1 MLSKSLKLSFPR
13 EVEIIAS
20 TLQPA
25 STIHSFTFSVP
36 TSRDLTAPASASQLR
51 ASVFSTTTAAS
62 GTIGDRNSYLGQPG
76 MGHGMHLGIP
86 GGSHIGLPPPDIDL
100 NTADPNATP
109 KETMYHG
116 VCLTVWSHADEERTA
131 AIRRTLETAAYARS
145 RTHKVSMSS
154 MATSI
159 APSVATSTGR
169 STNGKSNRP
178 RKRSMPWSGT
188 EMDESETDAGAMTE
202 SEADFSGNADG
213 AGASTL
219 FLPQNTV
226 FWLPYALT
234 LVSRH
239 PIYDLMRDYLTL
251 SWARFSKDVQ
261 SHTLQIAKILEAPS
275 PRAGD
280 IVRLDAGASGEHL
293 EVVCRFPGGLDF
305 GRGLVDVNIAVSTLK
320 YLVELRGW
328 NGIAHHNVHAR
339 DAKIYLEDPGPWI
352 IAMSTESRYC
362 VRPSPEVCICDL
374 DINYVNCPSPPPGAI
389 SVKLQRE
396 KFRKVLMGAFDQY
409 FHPDHGV
416 PSEFKEAFPAGRFRP
431 LCKITSKRGSSVVA
445 ESIKAPEWWHQ
456 TRVVTAFDTVL
467 KDRVKKPSFIKRIST
482 LGLMG
487 KRPAQ
492 LSPAERMIQASIR
505 KRATAFVDARD
516 DLETKIGRLS
526 RRLNFLMTESELWR
540 QKFVAFEGYAEKLS
554 AEAGELRAKINKE
567 QRETDFSGN
576 ADGAG
581 ASTLFLPQNT
591 VFWLPYALT
600 LVSRHP
606 IYDLM
611 RDYLTLSWARFS
623 KDVQSHTLQI
633 AKILE
638 APSPRAGDIVRLDA
652 GASGEHLEVV
662 CRFPGG
668 LDFGRGLVDVNI
680 AVSTL
685 KYLVELRGWNGIA
698 HHNVHARDAKI
709 YLEDPGPWIIA
720 MSTESRYCV
729 RPSPEVCICDLDIN
743 YVNCPS
749 PPPGAISVKLQRE
762 KFRKVLM
769 GAFDQY
775 FHPDHGV
782 PSEFKEAFP
791 AGRFR
796 PLCKITS
803 KRGSSVVAESIKAPE
818 WWHQTRVVTAFDT
831 VLKDRAKKPSF
842 IKRISTLGLMGKRPA
857 QLSPAERMIQ
867 ASIRKRATAFV
878 DARDDLETKIGR
890 LSRRLNFLMTESELW
905 RQKFV
910 AFEGYAEKLSAE
922 AGELRAKINKEQ
934 RESKRLSGLVGLAA
948 HEKHMLQQRLVDT
961 ESKHKHAV
969 VELERMKVEME
980 EMEEEREKMV
990 ADVEAQIER
999 ALASMTLSDH
1009 YERYEV
1015 ASRERKQSSA
1025 TRAEVLCNVLNA
1037 RGQRD
1042 G

>member
-1 MLSKSLKLSFPR
+1 MSSSTYSRNPSLQVTAPTADWAPNGRALSPPPASPRSTARLNFTAASSSSGNGSKGASWLFNQLNTRPKISNGIEHTVQQNGGLKPPVIDEADEHGEGPAEPSNASVLSFSSSVDVASEGGLRRTGTVRSADNVRSRASDDGFVRINKPSAGGSMRKSDTMPRPRTSDTFDRLKESSSSNIPLTSLYLVSGLPKNPATWTLADADSVVGVHHSEGAVGRWWRAEVLGSTITPGVNGGKDKKKKRGNKSRTGETAETKAGLGKGDLGKMLSKSLKLSFPR

-36 TSRDLTAPASASQLR
+36 TTRDLTAPVSSSHLR

-62 GTIGDRNSYLGQPG
+62 GTIGDRNSYLGQPSL
-76 MGHGMHLGIP
+76 GHGMHLGIP
-86 GGSHIGLPPPDIDL
+86 GGSHIGLSPPELDL
-100 NTADPNATP
+100 NPSESNVPP
-109 KETMYHG
+109 KETMFHG

-145 RTHKVSMSS
+145 RAHKVSMSS

-169 STNGKSNRP
+169 SAAGKSNRP
-178 RKRSMPWSGT
+178 RKRSTPWSGT

-305 GRGLVDVNIAVSTLK
+305 GRGLVDVNFTMWPVFRCLNLDNILTLCEIALAPTGRVLFISRHPAMLGIAVLTLK

-328 NGIAHHNVHAR
+328 NGVAHHNVHSR

-362 VRPSPEVCICDL
+362 VRPAPEVCVCDL

-396 KFRKVLMGAFDQY
+396 KFRKILTGAFDQY

-456 TRVVTAFDTVL
+456 TRVITAFDTVL
-467 KDRVKKPSFIKRIST
+467 KEKAKKPSFIKRIST
-482 LGLMG
+482 LGLTN
-487 KRPAQ
+487 KRPTQ
-492 LSPAERMIQASIR
+492 LSPAERLIQASIR

-554 AEAGELRAKINKE
+554 AEAGEL
-567 QRETDFSGN
+567 
-576 ADGAG
+576 
-581 ASTLFLPQNT
+581 
-591 VFWLPYALT
+591 
-600 LVSRHP
+600 
-606 IYDLM
+606 
-611 RDYLTLSWARFS
+611 
-623 KDVQSHTLQI
+623 
-633 AKILE
+633 
-638 APSPRAGDIVRLDA
+638 
-652 GASGEHLEVV
+652 
-662 CRFPGG
+662 
-668 LDFGRGLVDVNI
+668 
-680 AVSTL
+680 
-685 KYLVELRGWNGIA
+685 
-698 HHNVHARDAKI
+698 
-709 YLEDPGPWIIA
+709 
-720 MSTESRYCV
+720 
-729 RPSPEVCICDLDIN
+729 
-743 YVNCPS
+743 
-749 PPPGAISVKLQRE
+749 
-762 KFRKVLM
+762 
-769 GAFDQY
+769 
-775 FHPDHGV
+775 
-782 PSEFKEAFP
+782 
-791 AGRFR
+791 
-796 PLCKITS
+796 
-803 KRGSSVVAESIKAPE
+803 
-818 WWHQTRVVTAFDT
+818 
-831 VLKDRAKKPSF
+831 
-842 IKRISTLGLMGKRPA
+842 
-857 QLSPAERMIQ
+857 
-867 ASIRKRATAFV
+867 
-878 DARDDLETKIGR
+878 
-890 LSRRLNFLMTESELW
+890 
-905 RQKFV
+905 
-910 AFEGYAEKLSAE
+910 
-922 AGELRAKINKEQ
+922 
-934 RESKRLSGLVGLAA
+934 
-948 HEKHMLQQRLVDT
+948 
-961 ESKHKHAV
+961 
-969 VELERMKVEME
+969 
-980 EMEEEREKMV
+980 
-990 ADVEAQIER
+990 
-999 ALASMTLSDH
+999 
-1009 YERYEV
+1009 
-1015 ASRERKQSSA
+1015 
-1025 TRAEVLCNVLNA
+1025 
-1037 RGQRD
+1037 
-1042 G
+1042 